1 LDKQNITSRTVT
13 MNSTTPRKTNPTILR
28 VDEFCFL
35 DDEMLSRVVGPSE
48 EFEGVLD
55 GGAEED
61 GGGGDG
67 SRFGLV
73 GDGVGGPVGDGLGA
87 GLVGVGVGAGPP
99 GVDGGD
105 AEGAIL
111 VLNGF
116 PSFLKFGML
125 CNFGGTGPENKLFSI
140 FKSLRGRSCK
150 TLRVPD
156 NRLPCMCNVVKDD
169 RFFIDGG
176 NTPVKLLEEIS
187 KFTSPVSEPKAS
199 GSCPFSW
206 LSLSDL
212 GKQGK

>member
-116 PSFLKFGML
+116 PSFLHL
-125 CNFGGTGPENKLFSI
+125 Y
-140 FKSLRGRSCK
+140 
-150 TLRVPD
+150 
-156 NRLPCMCNVVKDD
+156 NVSHL
-169 RFFIDGG
+169 
-176 NTPVKLLEEIS
+176 TSHTELL
-187 KFTSPVSEPKAS
+187 
-199 GSCPFSW
+199 
-206 LSLSDL
+206 
-212 GKQGK
+212 